1 MARCTENTLLDSL
14 EKVIKTVLIT
24 GEKSGR
30 NAMTRSYKIK
40 TINLLKI
47 FI

>member
-1 MARCTENTLLDSL
+1 MARCTENTLLDFYAL

-30 NAMTRSYKIK
+30 NAMTRVLEAIK
-40 TINLLKI
+40 
-47 FI
+47 